1 MPKDDGPGAA
11 APVGGGNGNNE
22 ALLAPNVV
30 VAPAIMNCTNY
41 YNEFYFVYLVS
52 LAFRKERNTT

>member
-30 VAPAIMNCTNY
+30 VAPCD
-41 YNEFYFVYLVS
+41 NELYEL
-52 LAFRKERNTT
+52 LQ

>member
-30 VAPAIMNCTNY
+30 VA
-41 YNEFYFVYLVS
+41 L
-52 LAFRKERNTT
+52 R